1 MEKLKELF
9 SKAKIKFVISVDDC
23 HRVNERPDDYTIKT
37 NMAKNLEETAAFFVS
52 IHREDFA
59 DIIQDSSPAEVFP
72 FIDSCFQEL
81 EEDELRAYACS
92 YMKDLQ
98 IESSAKAALSNLLE
112 ELKSSAV
119 IEEFCAFTNREEA
132 QKCFDN
138 IYDRFDVGT
147 DKRVLW
153 MIDKDLSQSGGSSD
167 SGVELINAF
176 FGSIVVGWAFSL
188 SGLIYEKD
196 EVPFPLQ
203 VIFQMVIGMG
213 VLFAVAIYL
222 GWMPISLGIGPIIT
236 WVLIAC
242 IFAAVFWFGFY
253 IYYTLQARDINKK
266 LESSNKL
273 L

>member
-1 MEKLKELF
+1 MKLDLIERL
-9 SKAKIKFVISVDDC
+9 SMGAFVGCFIVMLVIVLGS
-23 HRVNERPDDYTIKT
+23 Y
-37 NMAKNLEETAAFFVS
+37 AAGPQNVS
-52 IHREDFA
+52 F
-59 DIIQDSSPAEVFP
+59 
-72 FIDSCFQEL
+72 
-81 EEDELRAYACS
+81 
-92 YMKDLQ
+92 
-98 IESSAKAALSNLLE
+98 
-112 ELKSSAV
+112 
-119 IEEFCAFTNREEA
+119 
-132 QKCFDN
+132 
-138 IYDRFDVGT
+138 
-147 DKRVLW
+147 
-153 MIDKDLSQSGGSSD
+153 

-253 IYYTLQARDINKK
+253 IYYSLQARDINKK
-266 LESSNKL
+266 LELSNKL
-273 L
+273 

>member
-1 MEKLKELF
+1 MKLDLIERL
-9 SKAKIKFVISVDDC
+9 SMGAFVGCFIVMLVIVLGSYATGPQ
-23 HRVNERPDDYTIKT
+23 N
-37 NMAKNLEETAAFFVS
+37 VS
-52 IHREDFA
+52 F
-59 DIIQDSSPAEVFP
+59 
-72 FIDSCFQEL
+72 
-81 EEDELRAYACS
+81 
-92 YMKDLQ
+92 
-98 IESSAKAALSNLLE
+98 
-112 ELKSSAV
+112 
-119 IEEFCAFTNREEA
+119 
-132 QKCFDN
+132 
-138 IYDRFDVGT
+138 
-147 DKRVLW
+147 
-153 MIDKDLSQSGGSSD
+153 

-253 IYYTLQARDINKK
+253 IYYSLQARDINKK